1 MKDYKNCMD
10 NLSVDETLH
19 EKIMNRL
26 TQRSTRR
33 HIVTNNFRKYISMAA
48 CAAVMLI
55 FVVSIYPH
63 MNIWNITTNESES
76 NIPNTTRDLN
86 SLQDRSYTKGQSG
99 AVYHDVDAS
108 KIIRQSTSAKVPFG
122 FVFNNKLIDLVKIN
136 SGIKN
141 NGVRWEEQKYT
152 KDDVESALQISIKD
166 PVLPDGD
173 YTVKQY
179 VLVDEVTDNII
190 AYQTAYYYFDKNT
203 LEFQNRFSVFYF
215 AEQYFKSDV
224 LGQMKN
230 VSITDG
236 EISIGDFSEP
246 INVHVKMPHV
256 RKLVYVENGIS
267 IVVEAEADVVMDGGI
282 VDEDKS
288 LERYKQTDKQ
298 LIDMMKSLIE

>member
-1 MKDYKNCMD
+1 MKDYKNYMD

-76 NIPNTTRDLN
+76 NIPNTTRDSN
-86 SLQDRSYTKGQSG
+86 PLQDRSYTKGQSG

-173 YTVKQY
+173 YICK
-179 VLVDEVTDNII
+179 
-190 AYQTAYYYFDKNT
+190 
-203 LEFQNRFSVFYF
+203 
-215 AEQYFKSDV
+215 
-224 LGQMKN
+224 G
-230 VSITDG
+230 
-236 EISIGDFSEP
+236 
-246 INVHVKMPHV
+246 
-256 RKLVYVENGIS
+256 
-267 IVVEAEADVVMDGGI
+267 
-282 VDEDKS
+282 
-288 LERYKQTDKQ
+288 
-298 LIDMMKSLIE
+298 

>member
-1 MKDYKNCMD
+1 MKDYKNYMD

-55 FVVSIYPH
+55 FVISIYPH

-108 KIIRQSTSAKVPFG
+108 KIIRQLTSAKVPFG

-136 SGIKN
+136 SVIKN
-141 NGVRWEEQKYT
+141 NGVRWEDQEYT

-224 LGQMKN
+224 LEQIKN
-230 VSITDG
+230 VSITDE

>member
-1 MKDYKNCMD
+1 MKDYKNYMD

-19 EKIMNRL
+19 EKIMDRL
-26 TQRSTRR
+26 AQRSTRR
-33 HIVTNNFRKYISMAA
+33 HNVTNNFRKYIFVAA
-48 CAAVMLI
+48 CAAELI
-55 FVVSIYPH
+55 FVVSIYPY
-63 MNIWNITTNESES
+63 MSIWNVAPNGSES
-76 NIPNTTRDLN
+76 NIPNTTGDLN
-86 SLQDRSYTKGQSG
+86 SLQDKTYTKGQSG

-108 KIIRQSTSAKVPFG
+108 KIIRQLTSAKVPFG

-136 SGIKN
+136 SVIKN
-141 NGVRWEEQKYT
+141 NGVRWEDQEYT

-224 LGQMKN
+224 LEQIKN
-230 VSITDG
+230 VSITDE

>member
-1 MKDYKNCMD
+1 MKDYKNYMD

-33 HIVTNNFRKYISMAA
+33 HIVTNNFRKYISVAA
-48 CAAVMLI
+48 CATVMLI
-55 FVVSIYPH
+55 FVISIYPH
-63 MNIWNITTNESES
+63 MNIWNITPNESES
-76 NIPNTTRDLN
+76 NIPNTTGDSN
-86 SLQDRSYTKGQSG
+86 PLQDRSDTKGQSG

-108 KIIRQSTSAKVPFG
+108 QIIRQTTSAKVPFG
-122 FVFNNKLIDLVKIN
+122 FVFNNKLRDLVRIN
-136 SGIKN
+136 SDIKN

-190 AYQTAYYYFDKNT
+190 AYQTVYYYFDKNI

-215 AEQYFKSDV
+215 AEQYFKSDE
-224 LGQMKN
+224 LERLKN
-230 VSITDG
+230 VSRIDG
-236 EISIGDFSEP
+236 KINISDFPEP
-246 INVHVKMPHV
+246 TNVHVKIPHV
-256 RKLVYVENGIS
+256 RKLVYLENGVA
-267 IVVEAEADVVMDGGI
+267 IVIEAEADVVQDGSI
-282 VDEDKS
+282 VDKEKS
-288 LERYKQTDKQ
+288 IEKYKQTDKQ
-298 LIDMMKSLIE
+298 LIDIMKSLIE